1 MKTFRFIIPVIL
13 LILSA
18 SSAYAQDSRTER
30 KARRIERRE
39 ARRIERMVLDSLRM
53 SLMEGDSVNI
63 GYGYVKKKN
72 LTTSVSK
79 VSVRQRD
86 INGYT
91 SIGEYLRGRV
101 PGLMVTKVGGS
112 YKYSIRGVNSINSST
127 DPLFVVDGAVV
138 MDIDYLNPSDIQS
151 VEVLKDSSTSIYGTR
166 GACGVIIITTRRTL
180 D

>member
-1 MKTFRFIIPVIL
+1 
-13 LILSA
+13 
-18 SSAYAQDSRTER
+18 
-30 KARRIERRE
+30 
-39 ARRIERMVLDSLRM
+39 MVLDSLRM
-53 SLMEGDSVNI
+53 SQMEGDSVNI

-127 DPLFVVDGAVV
+127 DPLFVVDGVVV

-166 GACGVIIITTRRTL
+166 EACGVIIITTRRTL